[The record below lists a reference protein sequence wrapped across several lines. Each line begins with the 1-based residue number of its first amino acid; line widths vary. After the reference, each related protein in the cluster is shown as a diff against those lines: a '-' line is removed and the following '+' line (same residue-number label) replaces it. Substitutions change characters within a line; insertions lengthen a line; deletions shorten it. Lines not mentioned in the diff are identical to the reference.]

1 MNSNYDKK
9 IVINTNNIL
18 KNININKKV
27 LSSYKNEETAI
38 IKINDKSKFS
48 KKTKINSVEIL
59 VLNGTYINEYGKFKK
74 GTYLRLSKEDESLIK
89 TNSKTTIFRKTN
101 HFKDKS
107 KIIIDTNSSQWFD
120 GQGNL
125 KVMPLF
131 DQTALVKW
139 PNNEKFIKH
148 THWGGEEI
156 YVLKGT
162 FIDEYGKYEKNTWLR
177 NPHLSQHY
185 PYVKDETIIFVKTGH
200 L

>member
-1 MNSNYDKK
+1 
-9 IVINTNNIL
+9 L